1 MQPVARILDA
11 NANRAREA
19 LRVMEDVARFAV
31 DDAVLVAELK
41 GLRHELATALDRLPE
56 GWLEVNRDT
65 AGDVGTDVT
74 AAGEHE
80 RAGLIA
86 VATAAGKRLGEAL
99 RVIEETAKT
108 IDSAMSRQVEAL
120 RYRAYDAESALLVRL
135 AGGRARQWRVCVLLT
150 ESLCTR
156 PWRDVLRLAIEGGA
170 DCVQIREKEMQG
182 GELRRRVDQVI
193 AIARPVGVSVIVND
207 RIDVALAAAADGVHL
222 GTGDL
227 PLADARRLAGRTLL
241 LGASTHGL
249 DEARAAVAA
258 GADYCGVGKM
268 FETPSKPRTTVTGPS
283 VLDAF
288 VQAYPKMPHLAIGGI
303 TPRNVGQLIEAGVRG
318 VAVSR
323 AICAAEHPDRVVGAL
338 RDALLCCGHAADC
351 G

>member
-31 DDAVLVAELK
+31 EDAALVDELK
-41 GLRHELATALDRLPE
+41 GLRHELANALARLPQ
-56 GWLEVNRDT
+56 GWLEVNRD
-65 AGDVGTDVT
+65 AARDVGTGVT

-108 IDSAMSRQVEAL
+108 LDSALSRQVEAL
-120 RYRAYDAESALLVRL
+120 RYRAYDAERALLERL

-150 ESLCTR
+150 ERLCAR
-156 PWRDVLRLAIEGGA
+156 PWPDVLRAAIEGGV
-170 DCVQIREKEMQG
+170 DCVQIREKQMQA
-182 GELRRRVDQVI
+182 GELRRRVEAVI
-193 AIARPVGVSVIVND
+193 AIARPAGVSVIVND
-207 RIDVALAAAADGVHL
+207 RIDVALATAADGVHL

-241 LGASTHGL
+241 IGASTHGL
-249 DEARAAVAA
+249 DEAHAAVAA

-268 FETPSKPRTTVTGPS
+268 FETASKPGTTATGPG
-283 VLDAF
+283 VLIDF
-288 VQAYPKMPHLAIGGI
+288 VRAYPRMPHLAIGGV
-303 TPRNVGQLIEAGVRG
+303 TPDNVGQLVEAGVRG

-323 AICAAEHPDRVVGAL
+323 AICAAEHPDRVAGAL
-338 RDALLCCGHAADC
+338 RDAMLCCV
-351 G
+351 